1 MAPII
6 AFLISLGVIFSASE
20 ATPELKEQYQ
30 EEFEVYQEDNIV
42 ATDMD
47 GM

>member
-20 ATPELKEQYQ
+20 ATPEMQEQYK
-30 EEFEVYQEDNIV
+30 EEFEQQESIIV
-42 ATDMD
+42 TEID